1 MPSSYNGRGGG
12 GPKKFD
18 GKITEKV
25 RVHGSLI
32 I

>member
-18 GKITEKV
+18 GKITDKV
-25 RVHGSLI
+25 RVAMGV
-32 I
+32 